1 MQAQRFISVLFP
13 LTHRM
18 CPLHVIKSVV
28 ARLIIELS
36 IYRMELGGSPAKPLQ
51 G

>member
-28 ARLIIELS
+28 GEVDN
-36 IYRMELGGSPAKPLQ
+36 
-51 G
+51 